1 MTHMTSVKFWRIAV
15 LTGTTGATLLASGYA
30 HAEWVMGTVQ
40 QSNTY
45 FTEIVAS
52 FTVPNP
58 PTSGTTQAQTSIWPG
73 LENSEADL
81 MQTPL
86 GYNQDNVTGWT
97 MHNEV
102 ATNSGG
108 FIDPA
113 ISVSAGDVILMVIY
127 LDQNNMGSCN
137 LNTGTNCNYRSAW
150 EDLSANNTVYYSSRD
165 WTMATGPT
173 FAMGPVVEGLGPY
186 NTCSDLPVGG
196 MRVYSLLYQFA
207 STSNIYSQV
216 SANYTVET
224 AGSSFPFQFGNV
236 PLNQGGNVFPNC
248 MNISFS
254 DSNGEG
260 EATLFLNSF

>member
-137 LNTGTNCNYRSAW
+137 
-150 EDLSANNTVYYSSRD
+150 
-165 WTMATGPT
+165 
-173 FAMGPVVEGLGPY
+173 
-186 NTCSDLPVGG
+186 
-196 MRVYSLLYQFA
+196 
-207 STSNIYSQV
+207 
-216 SANYTVET
+216 
-224 AGSSFPFQFGNV
+224 
-236 PLNQGGNVFPNC
+236 
-248 MNISFS
+248 
-254 DSNGEG
+254 
-260 EATLFLNSF
+260 